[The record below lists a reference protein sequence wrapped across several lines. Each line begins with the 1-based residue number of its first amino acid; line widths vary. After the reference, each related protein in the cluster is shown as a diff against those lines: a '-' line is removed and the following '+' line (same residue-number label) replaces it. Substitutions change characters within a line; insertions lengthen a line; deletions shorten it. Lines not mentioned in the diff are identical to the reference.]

1 MATEKQKPKQ
11 DPEAARLKKEER
23 ARASR
28 RRSRQLIGFALTV
41 LIVVGAVSIV
51 MAGINLVN
59 SWMDVSDEKDDYQ
72 TLFEPL
78 VWFDIV
84 PFNSVST
91 LEENAVKQVAIW
103 GVWNQYRKNDEEIA
117 RNSYGEALVSADEVN
132 RYGVDLFGPN
142 FRFSGHATF
151 TDTIQGLRYTF
162 DEENQQYVMPN
173 TGLNMEFY
181 ATIVDIVQEGGGV
194 RRVVVGYVNAR
205 GDNNQMM
212 AQPDFNNPT
221 RYMDYMLRRDGS
233 GYYLYAIQPNTT
245 HVPQVTPPAS
255 LPPEDGGDSSLPGD
269 DAA

>member
-1 MATEKQKPKQ
+1 MANEKQNVKQ

-28 RRSRQLIGFALTV
+28 RRNRQLIGFALTI

-72 TLFEPL
+72 SLFEPL
-78 VWFDIV
+78 VWFDIL

-91 LEENAVKQVAIW
+91 VDENLVKQVAIW
-103 GVWNQYRKNDEEIA
+103 GVWNQYRKDGEEIP
-117 RNSYGEALVSADEVN
+117 RNGYGEALISAEAVDH
-132 RYGVDLFGPN
+132 YGIDLFGPN

-151 TDTIQGLRYTF
+151 TDAMQGLRYMF
-162 DEENQQYVMPN
+162 DEENRQYVMPN
-173 TGLNMEFY
+173 TSLNMEFY
-181 ATIVDIVQEGGGV
+181 ATVVEIVQEAGGV

-205 GDNNQMM
+205 GDNDQMM
-212 AQPDFNNPT
+212 AQPDFNNPS

-233 GYYLYAIQPNTT
+233 GYYLYAIQQNTT
-245 HVPQVTPPAS
+245 HVPAQQTLPAS
-255 LPPEDGGDSSLPGD
+255 QPPDDSSVPD
-269 DAA
+269 EDAA